1 MTLHTGRL
9 QILLLT
15 HEQLLAC
22 VAADHSFEKR
32 LGLTETHITITD
44 EYREVLEQIILPS
57 VAQNE
62 SQLPYFSLWSVVVK
76 TENRPVADLCF
87 KGPPDA
93 NGEIEIGYGTYE
105 QFRGKGYMTEA
116 VGAIIEWAKQQPNV
130 KAIAASTDKTNVA
143 SYTVLQKNQ
152 FVQVGESDELYH
164 WKLKL

>member
-1 MTLHTGRL
+1 MTETER
-9 QILLLT
+9 ITANPLT
-15 HEQLLAC
+15 YNQLLKY
-22 VAADHSFEKR
+22 VANDHSLEKE
-32 LGLTETHITITD
+32 LNLQETNITISP
-44 EYREVLEQIILPS
+44 EFREVLEQIILPS

-105 QFRGKGYMTEA
+105 QFRGNGYMTEA
-116 VGAIIEWAKQQPNV
+116 VGALIEWAKQQPEV
-130 KAIAASTDKTNVA
+130 KAIAASTNKTNVA

-152 FVQVGESDELYH
+152 FVQVGESDGLLH
-164 WKLKL
+164 WKRKL